1 MKKNSIYTLL
11 VVFLTAFSLTSCLKD
26 QEDVFDDSASKRLT
40 SYLANVQDVLV
51 SAEHG
56 WAFNYFPD
64 RTQQYGGFTYTLKF
78 DKENV
83 TVTSESDE
91 ESFTTLYK
99 LNNESGPCLMV
110 DTYNESFHK
119 FSTPSNVLYEAKD
132 GDNLFLIL
140 GVSDDKNTITLKGT
154 RSGNVLYMHRLE
166 ENGDDYLKSIKEM
179 SENIMSEFIS
189 NNGKIVV
196 ALDLDKRQFE
206 ILDAETGEYATTAF
220 IISKTGG
227 LFYNPVE
234 FNGREISAFA
244 FDTTTAQL
252 SLYGLNAT
260 LEAIVKTP
268 VETFLSKTWFLTY
281 KNLCPSL
288 QPGWTSAANGLK
300 QGFGFDIDYCFVEDG
315 IFDVIFGGGYQCKYT
330 CILTPEDEDVVTI
343 DITGAHPTDLNVS
356 FVESNIPAFKAFP
369 ATCNGTFKITP
380 LDKRGS
386 LLMLTKVSDPSVYF
400 TVTTSEVAA
409 F

>member
-11 VVFLTAFSLTSCLKD
+11 VVFLAAFSLTSCLKD

-83 TVTSESDE
+83 TVTSELDE
-91 ESFTTLYK
+91 ESFTSTYK
-99 LNNESGPCLMV
+99 LTNESGPCLMV
-110 DTYNESFHK
+110 DTYNESIHM
-119 FSTPSNVLYEAKD
+119 FSTPSSSLYEAYD

-140 GVSDDKNTITLKGT
+140 GISDDKKTITLKGT
-154 RSGNVLYMHRLE
+154 RSGNVLYMNRLE
-166 ENGDDYLKSIKEM
+166 EDGADYLKSVMEM
-179 SENIMSEFIS
+179 DENMGPDFIS
-189 NNGKIVV
+189 NDGKLDV
-196 ALDLDKRQFE
+196 ALNFENRQFE
-206 ILDAETGEYATTAF
+206 IMNTETGEYATAAF
-220 IISKTGG
+220 FISKKGG
-227 LFYNPVE
+227 EFYSPVE
-234 FNGREISAFA
+234 FGGREISSFA
-244 FDTTTAQL
+244 FDTATSVL
-252 SLYGLNAT
+252 SLDGLNT
-260 LEAIVKTP
+260 SLEQKALI
-268 VETFLSKTWFLTY
+268 ESFLCRTWFLTY

-300 QGFGFDIDYCFVEDG
+300 QGFGLGIDYCFVEDG

-343 DITGAHPTDLNVS
+343 DITGAHPTDFNVN
-356 FVESNIPAFKAFP
+356 FVESNIPAFKAFR

-380 LDKRGS
+380 LNKHRS
-386 LLMLTKVSDPSVYF
+386 LLMLTKVDDPTFYF

>member
-40 SYLANVQDVLV
+40 EYFAEVKDVLV

-91 ESFTTLYK
+91 ESFTSLYK
-99 LNNESGPCLMV
+99 LTNESGPCLMV

-132 GDNLFLIL
+132 GDNMFLIL

-196 ALDLDKRQFE
+196 ALDLENRQFE

-252 SLYGLNAT
+252 SLEGLNAT
-260 LEAIVKTP
+260 LEAIIKSP
-268 VETFLSKTWFLTY
+268 IETFLSKTWFLTY

-300 QGFGFDIDYCFVEDG
+300 QGFGLGIDYCFVEDG

-330 CILTPEDEDVVTI
+330 CILTPKDEDVVTI
-343 DITGAHPTDLNVS
+343 DITGPHPTDVNVS

-380 LDKRGS
+380 LNKRSS
-386 LLMLTKVSDPSVYF
+386 LLMLTKVDDPTFYF
-400 TVTTSEVAA
+400 TVTTAQVAA